1 MKHKIGWFYLGMAIA
16 WLGITIAC
24 SVLMFKGE
32 QVDALVAFCP
42 SALCTTLYID
52 KITKKEK

>member
-1 MKHKIGWFYLGMAIA
+1 MKHKISWFHLGLAIA

-24 SVLMFKGE
+24 GVLMFKGV

-52 KITKKEK
+52 KIINKEK